1 MEISLRLRSKKF
13 FKHTTIINSHSKLN
27 KNCWSPVIILTYLG
41 SNKLQLYLNASSW
54 CVRSF
59 LWASIL
65 FGHTGCV
72 PTRSNSREFRLCV
85 MEMVRPLEEA
95 LDLPRDCSWVS
106 SSSNWFI
113 NSLTPGKGAL
123 DLEGEDE
130 VSKIRRRGL
139 LLQLLKALIITCN
152 QYHDHRL

>member
-13 FKHTTIINSHSKLN
+13 FKHTTIINSHSKLH

-65 FGHTGCV
+65 FGYTGCV

-85 MEMVRPLEEA
+85 MEMVRPLDEA

-106 SSSNWFI
+106 SSSSWFI

-130 VSKIRRRGL
+130 ASKIRRHGL